1 MADPARTARSGTTEG
16 LRRANTARVLR
27 SLRDDGA
34 ATRVELAS
42 RTGLSKAT
50 VGVIVTALEEAAVV
64 APATATAVPSAGS
77 TPARGRPG
85 RPVALDG
92 AGHVGIGLELNV
104 DYVAASVVDLAGR
117 ERLSLTR
124 PVPPGA
130 GLAAL
135 ARLAADV
142 HGVVGRDRGAAV
154 VGATVALPGLVRS
167 DEQQVAWTP
176 NLRLPAG
183 EPAATVS
190 RALGPG
196 VAVRVGNDADCAAR
210 AEWRH
215 GAAQQVDHALYLTGT
230 VGIGAGI
237 LHGGRPLR
245 GGAGF
250 AGEVGH
256 LPLAAPDARCGCGRL
271 GCWEAAVG
279 LHAMLAAVA
288 MPELATPLS
297 SAQAVVERARTD
309 AGVRAGLAEVGRSLG
324 TGLGVLVNVL
334 DPDVVV
340 LGGYFA
346 VLGDHVLAPARERL
360 DATLASPV
368 QVRPELRPGRLGITA
383 AALGAA
389 ERSLEPVF
397 DGTQALAV
405 PL

>member
-1 MADPARTARSGTTEG
+1 MAERSRTTEG

-27 SLRDDGA
+27 SLRDEGA
-34 ATRVELAS
+34 ASRVELAT

-50 VGVIVTALEEAAVV
+50 VGVIVAALEDLAVLGPAAEVTPV
-64 APATATAVPSAGS
+64 RGAP
-77 TPARGRPG
+77 PAPVRGRPG
-85 RPVALDG
+85 RPVGLDG

-117 ERLSLTR
+117 ERLSITR
-124 PVPPGA
+124 PVEAGS

-135 ARLAADV
+135 GRLAGDV
-142 HGVVGRDRGAAV
+142 LDVVGRDGRTDV
-154 VGATVALPGLVRS
+154 VGTTVAVPGLVRG

-176 NLRLPAG
+176 NLRLAPD
-183 EPAATVS
+183 EPVRTVVDV
-190 RALGPG
+190 LGPG
-196 VAVRVGNDADCAAR
+196 VVVRVGNDADCAAR

-215 GAAQQVDHALYLTGT
+215 GAAQQVAHALYLTGT
-230 VGIGAGI
+230 VGVGAGI
-237 LHGGRPLR
+237 LHDGRPLR

-256 LPLAAPDARCGCGRL
+256 LPLAGAEARCGCGRR

-279 LHAMLAAVA
+279 LHAMLAAVG
-288 MPELATPLS
+288 MSELSTPLA
-297 SAQAVVERARTD
+297 SAEAVAERAGTD
-309 AGVRAGLAEVGRSLG
+309 AAVRAGLAEVGRALG

-334 DPDVVV
+334 DPEVVV

-346 VLGDHVLAPARERL
+346 VLGDHVLDPARERL

-397 DGTQALAV
+397 DGTHALA
-405 PL
+405 PTP